1 MKARTS
7 TNTSVNITLKRFGT
21 GVCAA
26 VLAGSLVGTGIAAP
40 LAQATGADASV
51 PAAGSEESASAPAEE
66 TLQANQA
73 DQAAADAGTTTE
85 PDAPADAS
93 AAQAAP
99 QTDVA
104 SAAQQAVPNQTPA
117 PVVDEAAAA
126 RAEADLPSLM
136 GKLEAASKDYD
147 RAYAEYQAA
156 TEALASTEQKIS
168 ADQEAI
174 ARAKKALDAAQSEL
188 GSAGTITI
196 WDILRGTTSVEKAET
211 HDYLL
216 NVVIEDRASFIQAKQ
231 QELDEKSQSHQGLSD
246 DVEAKKTAFNDALS
260 QANKAAFAVEKSACA
275 LPRTGNKLRTSA
287 QSATNSWYDK
297 VNKLSGVESKLVFG
311 TGADFSL
318 DKDAFVAKWGTA
330 IDSFFAQYEG
340 RAGASSPL
348 KGCGAEI
355 AAQAYDQKVD
365 PRLCAAVSVVESSA
379 GVYCIKPHN
388 AWGWGAA
395 DSNPYAGAASWGS
408 WASAIKSWHK
418 GLTGSKTGMATAGS
432 VSRLGGI
439 YCSSW
444 DWPSK
449 VVDEMQRISDLTE

>member
-26 VLAGSLVGTGIAAP
+26 VLAGSLVGAGIAAP
-40 LAQATGADASV
+40 LAQATGADAWA
-51 PAAGSEESASAPAEE
+51 PTAGSEESASAPAEE
-66 TLQANQA
+66 TPQANQA
-73 DQAAADAGTTTE
+73 DQSAANAGTTTE

-93 AAQAAP
+93 ATQAAP

-136 GKLEAASKDYD
+136 GKLEATSKNYD

-156 TEALASTEQKIS
+156 MEALASAEQTIS
-168 ADQEAI
+168 AGQEAI
-174 ARAKKALDAAQSEL
+174 ARAQKALDAAQSEL

-216 NVVIEDRASFIQAKQ
+216 NVVIEDRTSFIQAKQ

-260 QANKAAFAVEKSACA
+260 QVNKAAFAVEKSACA
-275 LPRTGNKLRTSA
+275 LPCTGNKLRTSA

-340 RAGASSPL
+340 RAGVSSPL

-395 DSNPYAGAASWGS
+395 DSNPYAGAASWES
-408 WASAIKSWHK
+408 WASAIESWHK
-418 GLTGSKTGMATAGS
+418 GLTGPKTGMATAGS

-449 VVDEMQRISDLTE
+449 VVDEMQLISDLAE